1 MSKGIATVVADWGTT
16 NLRVWAM
23 AADGAIVDQRSGGR
37 GLLAVEAGRFAEA
50 LSDVCADW
58 LTGAQSVPAAGRPA
72 VVMSG
77 MVGSKLGWKEV
88 PYLAAPVGL
97 DELAR
102 HLSRIED
109 FTDAAVW
116 IVPGISRDDPAHP
129 EVMRGEEAQILGAL
143 QVLATDDGIFLLPG
157 THAKWAIVEGRRLVD
172 FRTYMTGELYGLL
185 RRSGTL
191 SQLMPAPAVDEPRD
205 ADAFRRGVERVR
217 SADAGNLLHD
227 VFGVRTLGLFD
238 RLPRAGLAS
247 YMSGLMIGS
256 EIEDGRRWLRGK
268 GKPEAAVAI
277 GSPDVVAAYRT
288 AASLLGFE
296 LRALDSAV
304 VLPPA
309 LLSIAAAAGLLG
321 RVSRDEVKR

>member
-1 MSKGIATVVADWGTT
+1 MSKGIAAVVADWGTT
-16 NLRVWAM
+16 NLRAWAM
-23 AADGAIVDQRSGGR
+23 AADGTIVDQRSGGR
-37 GLLAVEAGRFAEA
+37 GLLAVEGGRFAEA
-50 LSDVCADW
+50 LSDICADW
-58 LTGAQSVPAAGRPA
+58 LAGADSVRGAGRPA

-77 MVGSKLGWKEV
+77 MVGSKLGWREV
-88 PYLAAPVGL
+88 PYLAAPVRL

-102 HLSRIED
+102 HLYRIAS

-116 IVPGISRDDPAHP
+116 IVPGISRDDPAQP

-143 QVLATDDGIFLLPG
+143 QILGTDDGMFLLPG

-191 SQLMPAPAVDEPRD
+191 SQLMPAPADGEVRD

-217 SADAGNLLHD
+217 SPDAGNLLHGL
-227 VFGVRTLGLFD
+227 FGVRTLGLFD

-247 YMSGLMIGS
+247 YMSGLMIGA
-256 EIEDGRRWLRGK
+256 EIEDGRRWLRSK
-268 GKPEAAVAI
+268 GKTDAAMAI
-277 GSPDVVAAYRT
+277 GSPDVVAAYGM

-296 LRALDSAV
+296 LRALDNAV
-304 VLPPA
+304 VLPSA
-309 LLSIAAAAGLLG
+309 LLSIARAAGLLG
-321 RVSRDEVKR
+321 HASGDEVKR